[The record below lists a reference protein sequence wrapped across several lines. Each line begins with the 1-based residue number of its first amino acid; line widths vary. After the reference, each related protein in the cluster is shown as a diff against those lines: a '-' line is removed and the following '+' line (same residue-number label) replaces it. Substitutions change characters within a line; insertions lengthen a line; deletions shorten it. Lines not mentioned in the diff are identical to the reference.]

1 MDRIG
6 CFGSCVKRFVE
17 NNLFS
22 ETRARCRC
30 RPNIKGIGFPDT
42 AKEPQMLLSQANF
55 KVEAFK
61 ANEEVKYYPF
71 ETITQAETFQSHLI
85 NQGYITKVSKF

>member
-1 MDRIG
+1 
-6 CFGSCVKRFVE
+6 
-17 NNLFS
+17 
-22 ETRARCRC
+22 
-30 RPNIKGIGFPDT
+30 
-42 AKEPQMLLSQANF
+42 MLLSQANF